1 MKSKHITETLDKA
14 AFTDLNEADLTIVH
28 AHIEDCANCKQ
39 AFQAAQISSVLLKVK
54 SEISQPTPSPFFQ
67 AKVINAL
74 KREKQNLQK
83 PLEAFRRWWQ
93 ASAAM
98 VGLMVMIVAC
108 LIATSFI
115 APSASEDE
123 AQAGT
128 NFNLYTTDSVILN
141 QKSPRDLTNE
151 QVFQVI
157 YNPRNDFKK

>member
-1 MKSKHITETLDKA
+1 MKSKHITEILDNA
-14 AFTDLNEADLTIVH
+14 AFADVSEEDLTIIRAH
-28 AHIEDCANCKQ
+28 AENCPNCKQ
-39 AFQAAQISSVLLKVK
+39 AFQAARVTSVLLKVK
-54 SEISQPTPSPFFQ
+54 SEIPAPLPSPFFQ

-74 KREKQNLQK
+74 QREKQNLQK

-115 APSASEDE
+115 APLASEDE

>member
-1 MKSKHITETLDKA
+1 MKSKHITEIIDGA
-14 AFTDLNEADLTIVH
+14 AFADLSEQDLAIIRTHV
-28 AHIEDCANCKQ
+28 ADCPNCKQ
-39 AFQAAQISSVLLKVK
+39 AFKAAQVTSVLLKAK
-54 SEISQPTPSPFFQ
+54 SEIPAPTPSPFFQ

-74 KREKQNLQK
+74 RERQNLQK
-83 PLEAFRRWWQ
+83 PIEAFRRWWQ

-98 VGLMVMIVAC
+98 VGLMVIIVAC
-108 LIATSFI
+108 LVATSFMI
-115 APSASEDE
+115 PLASEDE
-123 AQAGT
+123 VQAGT

>member
-1 MKSKHITETLDKA
+1 
-14 AFTDLNEADLTIVH
+14 
-28 AHIEDCANCKQ
+28 
-39 AFQAAQISSVLLKVK
+39 
-54 SEISQPTPSPFFQ
+54 
-67 AKVINAL
+67 
-74 KREKQNLQK
+74 
-83 PLEAFRRWWQ
+83 
-93 ASAAM
+93 M

-115 APSASEDE
+115 APLASEDE